1 MSTAVDLHTLT
12 GAYALGAL
20 SDAEAE
26 EFARHLAQCQ
36 ACAQEV
42 RELRETAARL
52 ALAVAE
58 VPPAA
63 LRSRV
68 IAALPDVR
76 QLPPEAANVTSLPH
90 SRRSRWRGLPAL
102 VAAACL
108 AAAAVA
114 TTVAVDAR
122 RQADRARADTARAE
136 QQASAVS
143 AVAAAPDAAFHT
155 GALSGGG
162 TATVVSSA
170 RLGKAAVIYHDLPR
184 LPESRVYQLW
194 FNHGGTMVP
203 AGLLATGRPTG
214 SLLLDGGTAGA
225 DGVGLTA
232 EPPGGSPAPTG
243 APLAL
248 LPL

>member
-1 MSTAVDLHTLT
+1 MNTADLHTLT

-26 EFARHLAQCQ
+26 EFARHLAQCP

-58 VPPAA
+58 VPPAG
-63 LRSRV
+63 LRDRV
-68 IAALPDVR
+68 MAALPEVR
-76 QLPPEAANVTSLPH
+76 QLPPEAADVTLLPQ

-114 TTVAVDAR
+114 TGVAVDAR
-122 RQADRARADTARAE
+122 HQADQARADTARAQ
-136 QQASAVS
+136 QQAAAVS
-143 AVAAAPDAAFHT
+143 AVAAAPDAAFRT
-155 GALSGGG
+155 GALTGGG

-170 RLGKAAVIYHDLPR
+170 RLGKAAVIYHG
-184 LPESRVYQLW
+184 LPELPDSRVYQLW
-194 FNHGGTMVP
+194 FSRGGTMVS

-214 SLLLDGGTAGA
+214 SALLDGGTAGA
-225 DGVGLTA
+225 DAVGVTA
-232 EPPGGSPAPTG
+232 EPPGGSATPTST
-243 APLAL
+243 PLTL